1 MAVYRTYKIR
11 SDALN
16 QYITVNQ
23 LSPTDGSIL
32 EITADDG
39 TKYSPYEVNM
49 LRLAGVKIDRS
60 VHLLKK
66 VFGGMIIKIEDKSN

>member
-1 MAVYRTYKIR
+1 MAVYRTYKIK

-32 EITADDG
+32 EITTDDG

-49 LRLAGVKIDRS
+49 LRLAGVKIDRG

-66 VFGGMIIKIEDKSN
+66 VFGGMIVKVEDKK

>member
-1 MAVYRTYKIR
+1 MSVYRTYKIK

-49 LRLAGVKIDRS
+49 LRLAGVKIDRG

-66 VFGGMIIKIEDKSN
+66 VFAGIIVKIEDKK

>member
-1 MAVYRTYKIR
+1 MTVYRTYKIK

-23 LSPTDGSIL
+23 LSPADGSIL

-49 LRLAGVKIDRS
+49 LRVAGVKIDRG

-66 VFGGMIIKIEDKSN
+66 VFGGMIVEIEDKK

>member
-1 MAVYRTYKIR
+1 MAVYRTYKIK

-49 LRLAGVKIDRS
+49 LRLAGVKIDRG

-66 VFGGMIIKIEDKSN
+66 VFAGIIVKIEDKK